1 MNDDYSVTEYKIP
14 KTTWEYKSINFYQ
27 LPEEVSAEAEI
38 KFPLREL
45 EVEYSMRKAL
55 PHERMC
61 AGGLG
66 IETNPYTEEEEKIAN
81 QKTEWEQ
88 AEVHKRKED
97 KLNELGR
104 QGWELFQEDLGEYTF
119 KRKKLVYDSD
129 D

>member
-1 MNDDYSVTEYKIP
+1 MNDDYDSVTEYKIP

-45 EVEYSMRKAL
+45 EYENGHDRMNGKAK
-55 PHERMC
+55 
-61 AGGLG
+61 
-66 IETNPYTEEEEKIAN
+66 NPYTEEEVKIAN